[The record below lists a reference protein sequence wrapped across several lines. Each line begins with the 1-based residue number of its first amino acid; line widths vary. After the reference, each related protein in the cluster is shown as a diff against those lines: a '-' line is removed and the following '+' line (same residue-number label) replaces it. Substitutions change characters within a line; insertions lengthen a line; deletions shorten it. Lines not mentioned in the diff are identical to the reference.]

1 MATAAEKERAMKQLA
16 EFYDAREDRLIA
28 QHEKELSDLITLR
41 REKQA
46 KAVWDL
52 LQKRQEA
59 ETFLRNGWATTPRE
73 VVVVSSDGSELLRD
87 SFRGHDRISA
97 IAAKLSGRGTS
108 VHLMTL
114 GAATADYSGNF
125 KNPHE
130 WFSTFYEFLKTA
142 DRTALASSSR
152 CWRKHCVL
160 GGRQIAVSSQRAR
173 RLRLRLVGA
182 GCRMIPRDLLPK
194 AVLSDSTTLGSLDFF
209 DVNELLAVFENAPE
223 CDECG
228 RGAGKPALGLE
239 YKVGCYRYDGRLKRL
254 CVACFGSLQR
264 CDGCGKKYCS
274 CDGCNDMDYPA
285 CDSSLCDDCLD
296 EHIMTCKVC
305 LQRSVQEEV
314 LEDARREVMPW
325 RG

>member
-1 MATAAEKERAMKQLA
+1 M
-16 EFYDAREDRLIA
+16 
-28 QHEKELSDLITLR
+28 
-41 REKQA
+41 
-46 KAVWDL
+46 
-52 LQKRQEA
+52 
-59 ETFLRNGWATTPRE
+59 
-73 VVVVSSDGSELLRD
+73 
-87 SFRGHDRISA
+87 
-97 IAAKLSGRGTS
+97 
-108 VHLMTL
+108 
-114 GAATADYSGNF
+114 
-125 KNPHE
+125 
-130 WFSTFYEFLKTA
+130 
-142 DRTALASSSR
+142 
-152 CWRKHCVL
+152 CVL
-160 GGRQIAVSSQRAR
+160 PTLSHFSYHCWDIRHDFLDTAPTSFHLIMLFSSAPSAQRA
-173 RLRLRLVGA
+173 LQ
-182 GCRMIPRDLLPK
+182 